1 MMIENGHG
9 FLVSDKWYI
18 GICTSNGYLNFFLPQ
33 VTKWSGLKND
43 LVVGICLH
51 FLKLDVF

>member
-18 GICTSNGYLNFFLPQ
+18 GICTSNGYLNFFFVPIE
-33 VTKWSGLKND
+33 NFRY
-43 LVVGICLH
+43 IE
-51 FLKLDVF
+51 